1 MSDATKSMTPD
12 EDGALARRI
21 AARRSTTEALAAETK
36 PSGHDAPIAAPMDR
50 STVMSSSSSEDGLHD
65 RIADRRA
72 KRQGDADAG
81 SAGSGEGESE
91 GGSIGKHIAREPLFV
106 GLGFPS
112 KHGGA
117 LDGNAPPVKRERED
131 LGAPDPQPER
141 ARKFKP

>member
-21 AARRSTTEALAAETK
+21 AARRSTTEAPAFETK
-36 PSGHDAPIAAPMDR
+36 AMEDSIDQAPSSIK
-50 STVMSSSSSEDGLHD
+50 DGLKE
-65 RIADRRA
+65 RIASRRA
-72 KRQGDADAG
+72 QPQGDSG
-81 SAGSGEGESE
+81 NGNAGSGEGEGES
-91 GGSIGKHIAREPLFV
+91 GSIGKHIAREPLFV

>member
-21 AARRSTTEALAAETK
+21 AARRSTTEAPGAETK
-36 PSGHDAPIAAPMDR
+36 QSGHDATIAAPMDR
-50 STVMSSSSSEDGLHD
+50 SIVMSPASSQDGLHD

-72 KRQGDADAG
+72 KKSQGDTGNAG
-81 SAGSGEGESE
+81 AGEGE